1 MLQSLGW
8 GALGWGEAAPRV
20 LSPDKAP
27 ACMAAVPGAVG
38 AAPDPLRDPQY
49 KSLNLSTPGS
59 LVCKVEL
66 MIILPLSWLLLGRD
80 SAPRGGGG
88 PAGTCALQDAT
99 GQGDGRFGL
108 LPRFPSEHPPPLAVQ
123 CWPWKRFG
131 EVLACASAD
140 WQPWFVGLTPTAG
153 RCQGHPQPLGFPPK
167 GWGWHSL
174 ARTRRPQRGQS
185 AVQRPLGRRGTRPRI
200 SGTDLQLHKSPT
212 LPGLRVETLGD
223 SSALAYNDLLSKTII
238 YIWWNLNPSLPTT
251 ANSATL
257 LPLLASARAGAG
269 AARPAH
275 APSPCTLPMHHACT
289 PNPGVHAA
297 SSAPHTVP
305 ALGWVPPPEP
315 RTRGAGVLLPWTRF
329 LNTY

>member
-1 MLQSLGW
+1 MASCLGSH
-8 GALGWGEAAPRV
+8 
-20 LSPDKAP
+20 LS
-27 ACMAAVPGAVG
+27 
-38 AAPDPLRDPQY
+38 
-49 KSLNLSTPGS
+49 
-59 LVCKVEL
+59 
-66 MIILPLSWLLLGRD
+66 I
-80 SAPRGGGG
+80 
-88 PAGTCALQDAT
+88 
-99 GQGDGRFGL
+99 
-108 LPRFPSEHPPPLAVQ
+108 PSPLAVQ

-131 EVLACASAD
+131 EVLACASTD

-174 ARTRRPQRGQS
+174 TRTRRPQRGQS

-275 APSPCTLPMHHACT
+275 ASSPCTLPMHHACT

-305 ALGWVPPPEP
+305 ARGWVPPTEP
-315 RTRGAGVLLPWTRF
+315 HTPGAGVLLPWTRF